1 MCSRRSQRG
10 CPAHGAVRVSGAGGV
25 ARAGAIRALG
35 IACRLNLV
43 VAVVD
48 EERYAGHA
56 AVNRAEALVAGR
68 RVRGVAVGLAGAAIE
83 RVPAWLHGDIGLL
96 ELEIDGAWDMADD
109 VRPKNFF
116 LEKLEGFTPL
126 Q

>member
-1 MCSRRSQRG
+1 
-10 CPAHGAVRVSGAGGV
+10 
-25 ARAGAIRALG
+25 
-35 IACRLNLV
+35 LNLV

-116 LEKLEGFTPL
+116 LRETGGVYTPTVKTIIKKKNTV
-126 Q
+126 QYKANTEAKQDKEV